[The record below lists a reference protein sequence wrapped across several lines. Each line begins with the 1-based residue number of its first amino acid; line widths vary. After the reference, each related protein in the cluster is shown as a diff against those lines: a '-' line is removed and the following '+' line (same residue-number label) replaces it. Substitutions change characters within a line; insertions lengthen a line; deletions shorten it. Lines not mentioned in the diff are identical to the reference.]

1 MALPTDQ
8 EECDPDFVHYP
19 AKELPEFEQDSV
31 SVKVIIGEAFGH
43 SSPVTVRA
51 PMLYLE
57 CRMPAGSGITLPGDT
72 DELAAY
78 VVDGNVKVDSQS
90 LTSGLLAV
98 ASTGKT
104 VRVEATIDSHVMIIG
119 GVHMSRRHIWW
130 NFVATSKERIEQ
142 AKRDWREN
150 RFEGI
155 AGETE
160 FIPLP
165 S

>member
-1 MALPTDQ
+1 
-8 EECDPDFVHYP
+8 
-19 AKELPEFEQDSV
+19 
-31 SVKVIIGEAFGH
+31 
-43 SSPVTVRA
+43 
-51 PMLYLE
+51 MLYLE
-57 CRMPAGSGITLPGDT
+57 CRMPAGSGITLPEGT

-98 ASTGKT
+98 ARTGKT
-104 VRVEATIDSHVMIIG
+104 VRLEATTDSHAMIIG
-119 GVHMSRRHIWW
+119 GVRMSRRHIWW